1 MAVTAQMCIE
11 RFNEYIS
18 ANDLNNAAYVAAKSP
33 STLFRNE
40 ATLKRLQ
47 TTIKGNLFGSPL
59 VIYFTALMRFSAGL
73 NDVETLAYLK
83 LMNLKKDEKKIVQWF
98 SEGKLTQSVGVEELI
113 QKKHPEMK
121 IPEVEKAKVSSSY
134 NE

>member
-1 MAVTAQMCIE
+1 
-11 RFNEYIS
+11 
-18 ANDLNNAAYVAAKSP
+18 
-33 STLFRNE
+33 
-40 ATLKRLQ
+40 
-47 TTIKGNLFGSPL
+47 L

-113 QKKHPEMK
+113 
-121 IPEVEKAKVSSSY
+121 
-134 NE
+134 